1 MNLKK
6 YNFYY
11 SKIMIKKKRK
21 SNKYVFTLKDVIIDK
36 LDDKYGIKI
45 ISNLNYNDNIPNNTT
60 KLIDINLD
68 KPIEMI
74 SFLDE
79 SKKIYQCN
87 ISMIDFNTG
96 KELENI
102 KYNCF
107 WCHHLFS
114 SYPIGCPIQYISNKA
129 TKKYHSE
136 ITKSMYTIKENITRE
151 KTKRIEQTTHIPFIF
166 SLFAEKKS
174 DNKYD
179 VEKNEFYFTD
189 GIFCSFN
196 CTKAFIKDNKHNS
209 LYDYSE
215 ILLTKLFNYIMQLEN
230 TNIDTKKII
239 IIPAPHW
246 RLLQQYGGHL
256 SINKFREN
264 FNKVNFNFHG
274 ILNKDIFKPIGHL
287 YEEKIN
293 F

>member
-1 MNLKK
+1 
-6 YNFYY
+6 
-11 SKIMIKKKRK
+11 MIKKKRK

-230 TNIDTKKII
+230 TNIDTKKIT

>member
-1 MNLKK
+1 
-6 YNFYY
+6 
-11 SKIMIKKKRK
+11 MIKKKRK
-21 SNKYVFTLKDVIIDK
+21 SNKYVFILTGVIIDK

-45 ISNLNYNDNIPNNTT
+45 ISNLNYNENIPNNTT
-60 KLIDINLD
+60 KLTDINLD
-68 KPIEMI
+68 KPIEII

-87 ISMIDFNTG
+87 ISMIDFKTG
-96 KELENI
+96 EELENL

-107 WCHHLFS
+107 WCHHSFS
-114 SYPIGCPIQYISNKA
+114 SYPIGCPIKYISNKA

-136 ITKSMYTIKENITRE
+136 VTKDTYTIKENITSE
-151 KTKRIEQTTHIPFIF
+151 KTKRIEGSKNIPFVF
-166 SLFAEKKS
+166 SLMTEKKS
-174 DNKYD
+174 DNKYEIKKD
-179 VEKNEFYFTD
+179 EVYITD

-196 CTKAFIKDNKHNS
+196 CSKAFIKDNKHIR
-209 LYDYSE
+209 LYEYSE
-215 ILLTKLFNYIMQLEN
+215 ILLSKLFNYIMRLEN

-274 ILNKDIFKPIGHL
+274 ILNKDIFKPIGPL

>member
-1 MNLKK
+1 
-6 YNFYY
+6 
-11 SKIMIKKKRK
+11 MIKKKRK

>member
-1 MNLKK
+1 
-6 YNFYY
+6 
-11 SKIMIKKKRK
+11 MIKKKRK
-21 SNKYVFTLKDVIIDK
+21 SNKYVFTLKGINIDK
-36 LDDKYGIKI
+36 LDEKYGIKI
-45 ISNLNYNDNIPNNTT
+45 ISNLNYNENIPNNTT
-60 KLIDINLD
+60 KLTDINLD
-68 KPIEMI
+68 KPIEII

-87 ISMIDFNTG
+87 ISMIDFKTG
-96 KELENI
+96 EELENL

-107 WCHHLFS
+107 WCHHQFS
-114 SYPIGCPIQYISNKA
+114 SYPLGCPIKYVSNKA

-136 ITKSMYTIKENITRE
+136 VTKDTYTIKENITTE
-151 KTKRIEQTTHIPFIF
+151 KTKRIEGAKYTPFIF
-166 SLFAEKKS
+166 NLIKEKNT

-179 VEKNEFYFTD
+179 IKKDEYYITD
-189 GIFCSFN
+189 GVFCSFN
-196 CTKAFIKDNKHNS
+196 CCKAFIKDNKHNS
-209 LYDYSE
+209 LYEYSE
-215 ILLTKLFNYIMQLEN
+215 ILLNKLFHYIMQLEN
-230 TNIDTKKII
+230 TNIDIKKFI

-274 ILNKDIFKPIGHL
+274 ILNKNIFKPIGHL